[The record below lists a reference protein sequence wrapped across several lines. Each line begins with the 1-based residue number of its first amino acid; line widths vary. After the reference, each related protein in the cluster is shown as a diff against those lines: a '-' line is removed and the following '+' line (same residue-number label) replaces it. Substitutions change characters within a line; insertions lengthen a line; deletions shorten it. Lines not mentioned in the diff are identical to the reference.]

1 MAGTHGRAMK
11 AIERLLWWLIAGSV
25 GGLNRGRI
33 INALKERPF
42 NANQL
47 TDLLGLDYKTVRH
60 HLEMLEKNGLVLAI
74 GDGYGKMYG
83 LTPILEENLQVFD
96 GIWARIGKKHK
107 SEIEDKGG

>member
-1 MAGTHGRAMK
+1 
-11 AIERLLWWLIAGSV
+11 
-25 GGLNRGRI
+25 
-33 INALKERPF
+33 
-42 NANQL
+42 
-47 TDLLGLDYKTVRH
+47 
-60 HLEMLEKNGLVLAI
+60 MLEKNGLVLAI